1 MKIAVIDDRTEEITF
16 LTEYLDQYLGERSTS
31 YQMVCFT
38 SGEAFLDHFREGMYA
53 VIFLDAVLDSENMNG
68 METAKKIREK
78 DPDVMIIF
86 STNSPDFAIEGYT
99 VGASGYLLKPYSYD
113 QFMQTMDLV
122 YDKIHPVRKYI
133 EVKEKKMMVRV
144 LLDDIIYCDY
154 ENHYIRIHTERR
166 MVRSYM
172 QFRELSKLLIGYAQF
187 QCCYRNIIINMD
199 QVREM
204 EHADFLMS
212 NGERIPMRRQER
224 LEIRQKYADYIFEKT
239 NL

>member
-1 MKIAVIDDRTEEITF
+1 
-16 LTEYLDQYLGERSTS
+16 
-31 YQMVCFT
+31 
-38 SGEAFLDHFREGMYA
+38 
-53 VIFLDAVLDSENMNG
+53 
-68 METAKKIREK
+68 
-78 DPDVMIIF
+78 
-86 STNSPDFAIEGYT
+86 
-99 VGASGYLLKPYSYD
+99 
-113 QFMQTMDLV
+113 
-122 YDKIHPVRKYI
+122 
-133 EVKEKKMMVRV
+133 MMVRV

-154 ENHYIRIHTERR
+154 ENYYIRIQQR
-166 MVRSYM
+166 YDGAPL

-199 QVREM
+199 QVQEM

>member
-1 MKIAVIDDRTEEITF
+1 MTTK
-16 LTEYLDQYLGERSTS
+16 LD
-31 YQMVCFT
+31 
-38 SGEAFLDHFREGMYA
+38 GEATFFLPFNMGKGEGINTGA
-53 VIFLDAVLDSENMNG
+53 GNPVLKDEYSVHYMWDNILQKDSVLE
-68 METAKKIREK
+68 
-78 DPDVMIIF
+78 II
-86 STNSPDFAIEGYT
+86 S
-99 VGASGYLLKPYSYD
+99 K
-113 QFMQTMDLV
+113 FMF
-122 YDKIHPVRKYI
+122 I

-154 ENHYIRIHTERR
+154 ENHYIRIHTARR

-199 QVREM
+199 QVQEM